1 MNKMTGNRVAENLS
15 ERGKL
20 LKNYNGARQNLLFI
34 IILTIVNI
42 VLIVSGTGT
51 YFLFSASIPFSLG
64 MLGLSSLIH
73 FDAELSAALA
83 EANILP
89 GSAEYE
95 YYMSA
100 EYAAS
105 EKAAYVVLIAIA
117 VVILALYFVAW
128 LKSKKPEKNGWM
140 IFALVLFAI
149 DTVAMVIAGEAAVES
164 IADIVLHV
172 CVIIY
177 FIVGI
182 VAASKLKKL
191 PPEEE
196 LAEDAAPDVSGP
208 YVAPSADEVID
219 PGFTYPSSTSST
231 LNGESVDTKNEKL

>member
-15 ERGKL
+15 ERSKL

-42 VLIVSGTGT
+42 VSIVSGAGT
-51 YFLFSASIPFSLG
+51 YFLFSAMVPFSLG
-64 MLGLSSLIH
+64 TVGLSSLIH

-128 LKSKKPEKNGWM
+128 LKSKKPEKSGWM

-149 DTVAMVIAGEAAVES
+149 DTVAMVIVNETAIES

-196 LAEDAAPDVSGP
+196 HTEDAVVDVSGP
-208 YVAPSADEVID
+208 YAVTPANEEID

-231 LNGESVDTKNEKL
+231 LNGESVDTKNEIL